1 MCACRGELIAKLFWE
16 PRTTTISR
24 RNEQRSERRG
34 GGEKENLTGWR
45 DPFPPSSTIQSFQS
59 PARTVMTRLVTSE
72 RHLNLTRVELAIIPV
87 INIITADVIEIIDKR
102 IKITTNTKSNIIH
115 AIRHLQH
122 NPSVRTY
129 VATHRHTTSLHTLT
143 LSVNNMNSSSTPLN
157 SFWAVDG
164 SVVATTRTTTSWQ
177 SSSSPTSP
185 KAAAAAAPSPTAAIP
200 ID

>member
-1 MCACRGELIAKLFWE
+1 MNKGVNGGGWKERELDGLKRSI
-16 PRTTTISR
+16 PTIIDYSIISISR
-24 RNEQRSERRG
+24 SHCNDEISYIREALKLNKSRTS
-34 GGEKENLTGWR
+34 NN
-45 DPFPPSSTIQSFQS
+45 SSYKHYHSY
-59 PARTVMTRLVTSE
+59 
-72 RHLNLTRVELAIIPV
+72 
-87 INIITADVIEIIDKR
+87 DVIEIIDKR

-143 LSVNNMNSSSTPLN
+143 LSVNNMNSSSSPLN

-185 KAAAAAAPSPTAAIP
+185 TTAAAAAPSPTAAIP